1 MTQYRLHREIPGH
14 ICSNNELKKC
24 MLWRQTVQ
32 IMGKIGI
39 LAKFTAAL
47 AGAETPKV

>member
-14 ICSNNELKKC
+14 NCPNNELKKC

-39 LAKFTAAL
+39 LAKFPAEI
-47 AGAETPKV
+47 AGAETPKA